1 MKKISIV
8 FFALYIFINSSNAQ
22 EAGDL
27 FKVGKIKFF
36 GIDFSHVK
44 LIGDF
49 SQFNGIG
56 ATTPATIRDTYFPAW
71 NNLLM
76 EEPDKFNLKT
86 MLRKDDVSVDLAMVT
101 SLNAKTP
108 MESLEGTTSP
118 IYTKDDIQKF
128 IRNYSTQTRDGMAV
142 LFVAESLNKT
152 LKEGYFH
159 FVLIRLT
166 DNEILIHERIK
177 GIPQGMS
184 VRNYWAGA
192 IFKVMD
198 SIQKVYYLQWK
209 TKYAK

>member
-1 MKKISIV
+1 MKKISIA
-8 FFALYIFINSSNAQ
+8 FFILFTVVHYGYSQQA
-22 EAGDL
+22 EDL

-86 MLRKDDVSVDLAMVT
+86 MLRKDDISVDLTMVT
-101 SLNAKTP
+101 SLNVKTAL
-108 MESLEGTTSP
+108 ETLEGTTSP
-118 IYTKDDIQKF
+118 IYTKEDIQKF
-128 IRNYSTQTRDGMAV
+128 IRNYSTQTREGMAV

-159 FVLIRLT
+159 FVLFRLT

-184 VRNYWAGA
+184 IRNYWAGS
-192 IFKVMD
+192 IFKVME
-198 SIQKVYYLQWK
+198 SIQKVYYGQWK
-209 TKYAK
+209 SKYVK